1 MKFAQLHLVSSI
13 MGNELFT
20 MNEGD
25 NFIWICP
32 SLVTVKSAFLHL
44 VTCSYV
50 MFYELFTSG
59 EWGDFIS
66 MVFLSLVTKNS
77 L

>member
-1 MKFAQLHLVSSI
+1 MKFAQLHLVSST
-13 MGNELFT
+13 MGYELFT
-20 MNEGD
+20 VNEGD

-32 SLVTVKSAFLHL
+32 LLVTVKSAFLHL
-44 VTCSYV
+44 VTFSYV

-66 MVFLSLVTKNS
+66 MVFLSLVTENS